1 MYVFE
6 YEQSSVKSPASGKE
20 NVQFL
25 DIPDFEK
32 LSDFRTRHDFFGMS
46 PKVLII
52 AKVVLALWQSA
63 VQNQYR
69 RTLEVFGFSFVS
81 LCWKLQK
88 QGYITSSGNKV

>member
-1 MYVFE
+1 MYSNMNKVLLKVRRPGRKM
-6 YEQSSVKSPASGKE
+6 S
-20 NVQFL
+20 
-25 DIPDFEK
+25 
-32 LSDFRTRHDFFGMS
+32 GMS